1 MKKYFRFTVS
11 NFFKLITLLV
21 LITILVIYFNYKN
34 EQSKYHSEDLK
45 DKNLK
50 GFVKKITS
58 NEVLFENNLE
68 LYSFN
73 GDLQMWTSSTYSV
86 QVSFDNSGKKSLIL
100 QNHFVCAHEVEK
112 LDVENY
118 KYFFK
123 SKKSELQNTIDINIR
138 EDNEYENFDISEE
151 DFLDIKLLNSS
162 GKVFKSYIV
171 NEKYE
176 LSECYD
182 YKYDKNIE
190 KLYNCGDIKPISI
203 IKYDNLGTKTEGCS
217 FHYNN
222 KNFKKDYIYNNG
234 LNVKSKTYDVDNV
247 CWSFTNTKYNSNND
261 EVSISTFNDS
271 EKSKFS
277 STMQLFTSKDSNV
290 KISYVYDENNNWIE
304 KTLDFGKNDTRTL
317 KRKIEYFTFFDYLN
331 NLFTLN

>member
-1 MKKYFRFTVS
+1 MKKYFRLTVS
-11 NFFKLITLLV
+11 HFLKLITLLV
-21 LITILVIYFNYKN
+21 LIAILVVYINYKN
-34 EQSKYHSEDLK
+34 EQSKYHSENLR

-58 NEVLFENNLE
+58 NEVLLQNNLE

-100 QNHFVCAHEVEK
+100 QNYFVCEHEIEK
-112 LDVENY
+112 LDIKNY

-123 SKKSELQNTIDINIR
+123 SKKSELLNTIDINIR
-138 EDNEYENFDISEE
+138 ENNEYKNFDISEE
-151 DFLDIKLLNSS
+151 DFLDIRLLNSS

-171 NEKYE
+171 NEKYD

-182 YKYDKNIE
+182 YKYDNNIE
-190 KLYNCGDIKPISI
+190 KMYDCGDTKPISI
-203 IKYDNLGTKTEGCS
+203 VKYDTFGTEKEAYS
-217 FHYNN
+217 YNYSN

-234 LNVKSKTYDVDNV
+234 LCVKSKTYDIDNV
-247 CWSFTNTKYNSNND
+247 CWSFTNKKYNSNND
-261 EVSISTFNDS
+261 EVLVSTYNDS

-277 STMQLFTSKDSNV
+277 IIELFGSKDSSV
-290 KISYVYDENNNWIE
+290 KISYVYDEKNNWIE
-304 KTLDFGKNDTRTL
+304 KTLVFAKNDTRTS
-317 KRKIEYFTFFDYLN
+317 KRKIEYYGFFDYLN
-331 NLFTLN
+331 NLFTPN